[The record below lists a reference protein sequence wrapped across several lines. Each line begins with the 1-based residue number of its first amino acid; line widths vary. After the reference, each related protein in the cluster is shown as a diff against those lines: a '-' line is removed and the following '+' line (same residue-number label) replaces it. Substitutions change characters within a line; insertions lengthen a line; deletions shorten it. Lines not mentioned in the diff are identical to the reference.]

1 MQNVVFRLVLVIG
14 VYGALAASQCTPT
27 ELSNFA
33 TCVKNRTPNLKPAH
47 VVDYFQ
53 SNLTAC
59 FTANG
64 CAVPNFQGNGY
75 QDAPSGFQNY
85 ANAMQ
90 NWFNDDLSP
99 TQQSCISSQMMTT
112 MQNEQNL
119 GNCIPQDLQAF
130 LTQQHTLIW
139 NKGSNNK
146 NQFQSQLVAAS
157 NARIAAN
164 SCGNPSAVDQCIM
177 AYKKT
182 YYTAVGCAIRSKC
195 MQKKLSPACS
205 AHITQELPSACS
217 CLQQKKQQVA
227 NDADSDSVS
236 AAQKYYNLRKTDLN
250 NAAQACGINP
260 STMPQLTD
268 YFKNECPQ
276 VNLVGNTFSNSLG
289 GIFSSSSVLGQAVNS
304 QVSQVNALPEYGCIG
319 VIAKSNQPKFNE
331 MSSRIQAIT
340 NDEPA
345 FCNCQ

>member
-1 MQNVVFRLVLVIG
+1 MPELRQTAAETRRLLTNVLWRTKRPITLLSVAQSARNACKKNCPLRALLTLLKSCRRPVL
-14 VYGALAASQCTPT
+14 
-27 ELSNFA
+27 
-33 TCVKNRTPNLKPAH
+33 
-47 VVDYFQ
+47 
-53 SNLTAC
+53 
-59 FTANG
+59 
-64 CAVPNFQGNGY
+64 
-75 QDAPSGFQNY
+75 
-85 ANAMQ
+85 
-90 NWFNDDLSP
+90 
-99 TQQSCISSQMMTT
+99 
-112 MQNEQNL
+112 
-119 GNCIPQDLQAF
+119 
-130 LTQQHTLIW
+130 
-139 NKGSNNK
+139 
-146 NQFQSQLVAAS
+146 
-157 NARIAAN
+157 
-164 SCGNPSAVDQCIM
+164 
-177 AYKKT
+177 
-182 YYTAVGCAIRSKC
+182 
-195 MQKKLSPACS
+195 ACS
-205 AHITQELPSACS
+205 K
-217 CLQQKKQQVA
+217 KKQQVA

-268 YFKNECPQ
+268 YFKSECPQ